1 MSDEVGEFCTACGE
15 GWWAEGNW
23 MLLCDGLGCER
34 AYHTKCL
41 RPALDAVPEGDWLC
55 PACAPQAPE
64 LPPAPMGKKPKA
76 PKAPKKSKE
85 PKEPKAP
92 NESGA
97 SKHTAGG
104 GGGCS
109 AKREKGDDAD
119 DDMLR
124 AGTPDAEEGRDAIC
138 TACGEG
144 WWAEGNWMLLCDG
157 LGCERAYHT
166 KCLRPALDAVPEG
179 EWLCPTCARSAN
191 EDDDSACQVCA
202 QTWWAEGNQ
211 MLLCDGAGC
220 ERAYHTKC
228 LVPAL
233 DAVPQGEWL
242 CPSCICKMA
251 AAPATSPVIAPCLR
265 AIAWS
270 TAWHFAHE
278 RATNM
283 EGAKVA
289 RKALFAAT
297 TTLGTLL
304 VDEIVEACVGLCWET
319 AAKRMATTTTSSERC
334 GSSTDAD
341 QGPAAVV
348 KAKRVFDAHAATL
361 AHRLPAALV
370 TTLVEL
376 AAAATEHAAATATQG
391 GDEAGAVVGTG
402 SSVAASSFAALE
414 HAERCLGR
422 LDDTWPPLWRGT
434 PLPTAP
440 LAEALKWLS
449 WNSAWQ
455 MANELSGLRADA
467 RRALASVEE
476 HRAKLLAALPGE
488 LVEVCHRL
496 CSEAAARASH
506 ERLGQADA
514 AEYARKAFEVHAAA
528 LARRL
533 PAALASAIVELA
545 VSASWHAANSQR
557 GFKDDAA
564 EDLKLFEKHARA
576 LIKLSEV
583 LPVAPPRVGSSEPE
597 RRRRRLRSR
606 RQQRQQAARPL
617 SVPLSA
623 AGKRALKRAVKRRLM
638 MRHNRLVR
646 EALYAALP
654 EAARVVWDGC
664 PFPVLLAPSR
674 LRHGT
679 AAGAVART
687 APAATADADASTTD
701 TIPDTSPITTPD
713 WVRTAMAAL
722 FGRQTAAS
730 SGGGGGQLGLPP
742 SHPLAS
748 ATLLGI
754 PSSGAIGISSLGAV
768 ACTAGDEDGDG
779 EADCGEGD
787 DDEGDGTGSAAA
799 GGGERRRGGG
809 GGRELFVGARVEA
822 QYGIADDEEWWPGTI
837 TQLWTNGDVD
847 VQYDDGDFEAQKP
860 RRRVRPCRGA
870 AAASTAT
877 HTLMHPRHSH
887 VAFVGARPRGDAAD
901 DADRSQPLS
910 ARFALCG
917 VRLAMVEEGLF
928 ADSSTGGLIKSSV
941 HVHWLQPLA
950 EAGDHADVD
959 GSLTLGLRFDRS
971 RLTSLKGLLCAVHLS
986 HGGWD
991 ERGGPLFT
999 LEGAEAVR
1007 VAARAREAARAA
1019 AEEEARFEA
1028 ERAAADLER
1037 RQRQAIVI
1045 DWHTGKPLAESLPEG
1060 KRRRSA
1066 SATDRAFE

>member
-1 MSDEVGEFCTACGE
+1 MSAPRGKKSKACKVPKEPNESGASKRTAGGGGGGSSKVMNPRGKKGDDTDEDMLRASTPDAEEGEDAICTTCGE
-15 GWWAEGNW
+15 GWWVEGNW
-23 MLLCDGLGCER
+23 MLLCDGPGCER
-34 AYHTKCL
+34 AF
-41 RPALDAVPEGDWLC
+41 
-55 PACAPQAPE
+55 
-64 LPPAPMGKKPKA
+64 
-76 PKAPKKSKE
+76 
-85 PKEPKAP
+85 
-92 NESGA
+92 
-97 SKHTAGG
+97 
-104 GGGCS
+104 
-109 AKREKGDDAD
+109 
-119 DDMLR
+119 
-124 AGTPDAEEGRDAIC
+124 
-138 TACGEG
+138 
-144 WWAEGNWMLLCDG
+144 
-157 LGCERAYHT
+157 HT

-191 EDDDSACQVCA
+191 EDEDSACQVCA
-202 QTWWAEGNQ
+202 QTWWAEGNE

-220 ERAYHTKC
+220 ERAYHTTC

-233 DAVPQGEWL
+233 DAVPQGDWL
-242 CPSCICKMA
+242 CPSCICKMV
-251 AAPATSPVIAPCLR
+251 AAPVTSPVIAPCLR

-278 RATNM
+278 RAANM
-283 EGAKVA
+283 EGAKAA

-304 VDEIVEACVGLCWET
+304 AEKIVEACVGLCWET
-319 AAKRMATTTTSSERC
+319 AAKRMATATASNERR
-334 GSSTDAD
+334 GPSPDAD
-341 QGPAAVV
+341 QAPAAIV

-376 AAAATEHAAATATQG
+376 AAAATEHAAAAATQG
-391 GDEAGAVVGTG
+391 GDGAGSAA
-402 SSVAASSFAALE
+402 SSVAASSLTALE

-455 MANELSGLRADA
+455 MANELSGLRVDA
-467 RRALASVEE
+467 RRALTSVEE
-476 HRAKLLAALPGE
+476 HRAKLLAALPDE
-488 LVEVCHRL
+488 LVEVCHQL

-514 AEYARKAFEVHAAA
+514 AENARRAFELHAAA

-533 PAALASAIVELA
+533 PAALAGAIVDLA
-545 VSASWHAANSQR
+545 VSASWHAANSRR

-617 SVPLSA
+617 GVPLSA

-646 EALYAALP
+646 DALYAALP

-679 AAGAVART
+679 AAGAGARN
-687 APAATADADASTTD
+687 APAVTADADAPTTDATPD

-713 WVRTAMAAL
+713 WVRIAMAAL

-754 PSSGAIGISSLGAV
+754 PSSGVIGISSSGAV

-779 EADCGEGD
+779 NADGSEGGDDEGD
-787 DDEGDGTGSAAA
+787 DDEGDGTGSAAVS
-799 GGGERRRGGG
+799 GGERRRGGG

-822 QYGIADDEEWWPGTI
+822 QYGTADDEEWWPGTI

-999 LEGAEAVR
+999 LEEAEAVR

-1045 DWHTGKPLAESLPEG
+1045 DWHTGMPLADSLPEG

-1066 SATDRAFE
+1066 AARASE